1 MEIRLIV
8 NGNLVHTMS
17 MPKLQLI
24 SSKNDIFFATTA
36 PEFFPNRT
44 DRLFVDRQQELQK
57 LSPPSSPNGK
67 KINTKRKS
75 NGDGVERD
83 VQSAHEYSTSHDLY
97 SIQANHF
104 GTMIFPS
111 RLDCYTGCR
120 KINVFQVGGLV
131 GKNLRNLEKIK

>member
-67 KINTKRKS
+67 KINTKEKQLLQSTKS
-75 NGDGVERD
+75 NGKIVIQGV
-83 VQSAHEYSTSHDLY
+83 AKLTYSKSGVL
-97 SIQANHF
+97 
-104 GTMIFPS
+104 
-111 RLDCYTGCR
+111 
-120 KINVFQVGGLV
+120 
-131 GKNLRNLEKIK
+131 

>member
-67 KINTKRKS
+67 KINCCKAQKATATVLKETFKAHHEILHFRMIYILFNQIILGPFVLFLLGSIVIQGVTKLMYSKS
-75 NGDGVERD
+75 GV
-83 VQSAHEYSTSHDLY
+83 L
-97 SIQANHF
+97 
-104 GTMIFPS
+104 
-111 RLDCYTGCR
+111 
-120 KINVFQVGGLV
+120 
-131 GKNLRNLEKIK
+131 